1 MKIIKDIDRLIHP
14 KTNVEEMV
22 CLAMR
27 HLGLKVAETEVM
39 IKLKKHPDSSSLLAV
54 YDILAEYGVSSAA
67 MKCNDFDKLQVLKR
81 SFIAQLKPTSS
92 EQEIFTFV
100 YKIENKKV
108 DWYNSQKQ
116 KREQISWDV
125 FSKLFTGY
133 ILVFEPSDYV
143 EEINFKRS
151 RTAEIM
157 QRAIEEILLFFLPLY
172 LIVTILLHSIT
183 VQTIW
188 EEYIYAILLFIG
200 CVIGGLLLVHE
211 YNEYNPL
218 ISHFCGQ
225 SAKLNCSAVLLSQ
238 GS

>member
-1 MKIIKDIDRLIHP
+1 
-14 KTNVEEMV
+14 
-22 CLAMR
+22 
-27 HLGLKVAETEVM
+27 
-39 IKLKKHPDSSSLLAV
+39 
-54 YDILAEYGVSSAA
+54 

-172 LIVTILLHSIT
+172 LIVTILLHYNSPNYLGRIHLCNI
-183 VQTIW
+183 V
-188 EEYIYAILLFIG
+188 
-200 CVIGGLLLVHE
+200 VHRMCDRW
-211 YNEYNPL
+211 L
-218 ISHFCGQ
+218 II
-225 SAKLNCSAVLLSQ
+225 SA
-238 GS
+238 

>member
-81 SFIAQLKPTSS
+81 SFIAQLKPASL
-92 EQEIFTFV
+92 EQEIFAFV

-157 QRAIEEILLFFLPLY
+157 QRAIEEILLFFC
-172 LIVTILLHSIT
+172 H
-183 VQTIW
+183 
-188 EEYIYAILLFIG
+188 FI
-200 CVIGGLLLVHE
+200 
-211 YNEYNPL
+211 
-218 ISHFCGQ
+218 
-225 SAKLNCSAVLLSQ
+225 
-238 GS
+238 